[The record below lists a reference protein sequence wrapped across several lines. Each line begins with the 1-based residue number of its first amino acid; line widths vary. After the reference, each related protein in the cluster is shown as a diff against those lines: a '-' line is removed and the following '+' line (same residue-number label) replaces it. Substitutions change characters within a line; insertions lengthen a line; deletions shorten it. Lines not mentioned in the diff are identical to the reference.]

1 MLGERAILDEVAGGE
16 VALQRPRVEPI
27 GIAIVGPQCRLA
39 AGLEEFPPRALESP
53 EADGGG
59 LDGRGPRLARGTRG
73 ERGLLTLSR

>member
-39 AGLEEFPPRALESP
+39 AGLEELKAEEAQLTADRDAARA
-53 EADGGG
+53 
-59 LDGRGPRLARGTRG
+59 RLAARLAALDYDGAVG
-73 ERGLLTLSR
+73 